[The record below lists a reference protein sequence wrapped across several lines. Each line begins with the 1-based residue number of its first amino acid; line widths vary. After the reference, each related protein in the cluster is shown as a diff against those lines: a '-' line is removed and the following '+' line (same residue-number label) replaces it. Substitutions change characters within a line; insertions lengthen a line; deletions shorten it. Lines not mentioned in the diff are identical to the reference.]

1 VLKDPGPQRVGR
13 DGGGH
18 ERRSWDEL
26 AAGWTREGQ
35 EKKRKCKV
43 KIYMVA
49 KIAEKPWKESTGGV
63 AKGLDNAKG

>member
-1 VLKDPGPQRVGR
+1 VDVVEALKEGPGT
-13 DGGGH
+13 
-18 ERRSWDEL
+18 
-26 AAGWTREGQ
+26 GWQQEGPEEGQ

-63 AKGLDNAKG
+63 AKGLDNARG